1 MNINMFI
8 NFLGSNLLFSFCAI
22 FIGFFLSYFLY
33 DKVVTRDIKLKD
45 ALFEKDNFAGW
56 IEFTGAFVLPVL
68 YISAKAMSG
77 TLSDNMWIDL
87 AVSLGYV
94 VSYVFL
100 FTLLRLSSSLIV
112 RLLGYKDDSG
122 AVRLNTEIYT
132 QHNTAAALFSIAL
145 SVIFANIASFFD
157 PHPEYIE
164 ASLIKICVILVITL
178 AGIAGYMI
186 VLGRKT
192 TLTQE
197 IFRDNNS
204 AAAVEFLGFIFA
216 LQTILSAYINIKEA
230 INFTDTIIV
239 TLISAVIF
247 FILSGLYNVIFAKVL
262 KIDLWDEIYQQNN
275 VGAAF
280 GRTALYVGIAYIVIN
295 YIG

>member
-33 DKVVTRDIKLKD
+33 DKVVTRDIKLKE
-45 ALFEKDNFAGW
+45 ALFEKDNLAGW

-112 RLLGYKDDSG
+112 RLLGVKDEHG
-122 AVRLNTEIYT
+122 AVRLNSEIYT
-132 QHNTAAALFSIAL
+132 QQNTAAALFSIAL

-157 PHPEYIE
+157 PHPEYIV
-164 ASLIKICVILVITL
+164 ASLAKISIVIFITL
-178 AGIAGYMI
+178 AGVASYMA

-197 IFRDNNS
+197 VFKDNNS
-204 AAAVEFLGFIFA
+204 AAAVEFLGFVFA
-216 LQTILSAYINIKEA
+216 LQMILASYINIQEA
-230 INFTDTIIV
+230 INFYDTIIITFIG
-239 TLISAVIF
+239 TLIF

-275 VGAAF
+275 IGAAF
-280 GRTALYVGIAYIVIN
+280 GRAALYVGIAYIIIN